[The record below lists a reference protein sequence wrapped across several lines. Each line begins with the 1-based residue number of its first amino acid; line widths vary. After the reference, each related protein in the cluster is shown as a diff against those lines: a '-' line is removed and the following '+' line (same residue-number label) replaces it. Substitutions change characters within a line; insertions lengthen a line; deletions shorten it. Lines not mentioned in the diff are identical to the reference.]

1 MQFKNHFRSSYS
13 QTINGRGYQLN
24 KQLLVLVFDNK
35 TAFSTLI
42 VEIRFNRKLYNMG
55 NKQSIP
61 CIKQIDV
68 FNTTCYLWKKQF
80 NSNDLFQKIN
90 SFIKNKNKKPISICK
105 MELTEN
111 SILFMKRKFKHKTI
125 DIQNIILHFWFHQ
138 SSSLWYPQHL
148 KPSSTIK
155 KKNSHLNGDCS
166 SD

>member
-13 QTINGRGYQLN
+13 QTINRRGYQLN

-90 SFIKNKNKKPISICK
+90 SFIKNKNKKTISLCK

-111 SILFMKRKFKHKTI
+111 SILFLRRKFKHKTI
-125 DIQNIILHFWFHQ
+125 DIQKYHPTFLVSPVFIILV
-138 SSSLWYPQHL
+138 SSAFEAQFY
-148 KPSSTIK
+148 
-155 KKNSHLNGDCS
+155 N
-166 SD
+166 